1 MSGHKTENSENNF
14 IEKTALTIV
23 PDDALSAS
31 ASEEETPVDDL
42 HVTDVTIVQG
52 DHPAGPVPGEE
63 SASKGKASADNAYV
77 TDVTI
82 VQEDHPATPLP
93 DGDATPDSAHASGA
107 VPPGARHDTDMTMLQ
122 HEPLPASSS
131 SRGNGD
137 QLQPGDRLDR
147 YVIVKKLGQGGMGSV
162 YLVRHETLGVFRAA
176 KVLSS
181 ELYAR
186 GGEFVKRFVQEAKL
200 ACSISNPNIVNVLDV
215 CDDPERACC
224 YIIMEYVDGGT
235 VRDVLHEV
243 SRFSEIHAVMIVE
256 AVAEALQAASEQKIV
271 HRDIKPDNIMLT
283 RRGVVKLADLGIA
296 KNTEDNVKLTRTH
309 IMMGTPAY
317 LAPEQAKDAHS
328 VDARADI
335 YSLGATFY
343 EMLTGQIPYPGKNTY
358 DILSKLASDPVPDP
372 RSIVESIS
380 PQTARLVMKMLAKQ
394 PKQRHRNAAELL
406 KDIRTLNILS
416 PDCDKEKS
424 IRELLEQSGQG
435 SYSAVSLTPTLG
447 NPVSTWLMR
456 HVWLRMETMLRHVPI
471 FATLLDR
478 IQSSALLFYAVVALL
493 TLLIIGVPLTLFLY
507 AGRNEG
513 AGVSSY
519 EFSGTEIPSGVEHGE
534 TLSPTPSGAEQGENR
549 RDFPVVEPELS
560 TPPAKPLPEPEAAAG
575 AGESARRE
583 AEDKAK
589 REAEARA
596 KQAAEELRLERL
608 RVLEESRKQKEAA
621 ARRAAQEAERRRQ
634 QQRRSAAPGKSPAT
648 APASRIPAYLEITP
662 VGAEFILRNDAG
674 KEIMTQKVSSKGRIQ
689 ISVPEGQYRV
699 QVSAP
704 GFHTVERPF
713 PVSRTRTISC
723 VKIDLKQEF
732 GKCVIYLY
740 GSAKL
745 LEFLKANAP
754 ELRVDDG
761 EWKRVREFPY
771 TLELAASSHTI
782 QLRGKGI
789 FSMNRVLDISLG
801 EKKRV
806 VEFFLRQKEAVL
818 EIVSRVPGEISINLQ
833 GVWEPLK
840 KTVPIAPFRAF
851 TLKWRDSRGEEG
863 QIEIP
868 ELAPESV
875 CKVEIVPKKIAAVG
889 GAAEFAEAEKLLK
902 AREYETAIEK
912 LKLADEKGHPEA
924 MYVIGL
930 LNEQGKGRWFSS
942 DSDALAN
949 YRKAASPPF
958 NNAKAQYKMG
968 LFYEEGRGGLDRDIV
983 KALEWYK
990 KAALQK
996 NPDGLFRVGMA
1007 LKNGDGNEPVD
1018 YEKMIRCFT
1027 EAAQSGLVEAQYQL
1041 GYCYENGIGVPLS
1054 IIQAKHWYGKAAKQN
1069 HRDAARRFQALE
1081 GMQ

>member
-1 MSGHKTENSENNF
+1 MSGHKTENSGNDSV
-14 IEKTALTIV
+14 EKTALTMV
-23 PDDALSAS
+23 PDDTAS
-31 ASEEETPVDDL
+31 APASEGKVQADPVCM
-42 HVTDVTIVQG
+42 
-52 DHPAGPVPGEE
+52 
-63 SASKGKASADNAYV
+63 

-82 VQEDHPATPLP
+82 VQEEYPAPPLP
-93 DGDATPDSAHASGA
+93 GENSSSDSAPVSKN
-107 VPPGARHDTDMTMLQ
+107 VPHRERHDTGMTMLQ
-122 HEPLPASSS
+122 HEPYSVPSTPPPE
-131 SRGNGD
+131 NGD

-186 GGEFVKRFVQEAKL
+186 GGEFIKRFVQEAKL

-256 AVAEALQAASEQKIV
+256 AVAEALQAASEQNIV

-296 KNTEDNVKLTRTH
+296 KNTEDNVKLTRTN

-317 LAPEQAKDAHS
+317 LAPEQAKDAHN

-358 DILSKLASDPVPDP
+358 DILSKLAADPVPDP
-372 RSIVESIS
+372 RALVEGIS

-406 KDIRTLNILS
+406 RDIRMLHIIS
-416 PDCDKEKS
+416 PDCDTEKS
-424 IRELLEQSGQG
+424 IRELLEQSGKG
-435 SYSAVSLTPTLG
+435 NYSAASPAPTLG
-447 NPVSTWLMR
+447 NPVSTWLLR
-456 HVWLRMETMLRHVPI
+456 HVWMRMETVLRRVPL
-471 FATLLDR
+471 FPLLLDR
-478 IQSSALLFYAVVALL
+478 MRNSALIFYMVVALL
-493 TLLIIGVPLTLFLY
+493 TLLVIGVPLTLFLRAEQRKDAKIPPY
-507 AGRNEG
+507 T
-513 AGVSSY
+513 VSETDAS
-519 EFSGTEIPSGVEHGE
+519 SGTEPEV
-534 TLSPTPSGAEQGENR
+534 TPSPEPSASPPGEGQKNS
-549 RDFPVVEPELS
+549 PEPS
-560 TPPAKPLPEPEAAAG
+560 TPAG
-575 AGESARRE
+575 KSISE
-583 AEDKAK
+583 AEETVRQKAAEE
-589 REAEARA
+589 RE
-596 KQAAEELRLERL
+596 KQAAEELRQARL
-608 RVLEESRKQKEAA
+608 RASEESRKQEEAA
-621 ARRAAQEAERRRQ
+621 AARRRAAQEEARRRQ
-634 QQRRSAAPGKSPAT
+634 QRGRPAPGMVPAT
-648 APASRIPAYLEITP
+648 ASTSKIPVYLEITP

-674 KEIMTQKVSSKGRIQ
+674 KQILAQKVSSRERIQ
-689 ISVPEGQYRV
+689 VSVPEGQYKV

-704 GFHTVERPF
+704 GFHTEERPF
-713 PVSRTRTISC
+713 PVSRDRTISC
-723 VKIDLKQEF
+723 VRIALEQKY

-740 GSAKL
+740 GDAKL
-745 LEFLKANAP
+745 LEFLKEKPP
-754 ELRVDDG
+754 ELRIDDG
-761 EWKRVREFPY
+761 EWKRVQKIPLSRE
-771 TLELAASSHTI
+771 LSAATHTI

-789 FSMNRVLDISLG
+789 FPMSRTLDVVPG
-801 EKKRV
+801 EENQK
-806 VEFFLRQKEAVL
+806 VEFFLKQREAVL
-818 EIVSRVPGEISINLQ
+818 KIVSKVPGKISINLQ
-833 GVWEPLK
+833 GVWEPLRD
-840 KTVPIAPFRAF
+840 TVSVVPFNAL
-851 TLKWRDSRGEEG
+851 TLRWRDSRGEEG

-868 ELAPESV
+868 ELAPESI
-875 CKVEIVPKKIAAVG
+875 CNVEIVPKKVAAVG
-889 GAAEFAEAEKLLK
+889 GAAEFAEAELLLK
-902 AREYETAIEK
+902 EREYEAAIEK
-912 LKLADEKGHPEA
+912 LKIADEKGHPEA

-942 DSDALAN
+942 DSDALSG
-949 YRKAASPPF
+949 YRRAASPPF

-968 LFYEEGRGGLDRDIV
+968 VFYEEGRGGLDRDIV
-983 KALEWYK
+983 KALEWYR

-996 NPDGLFRVGMA
+996 HPDGLFRVGMA

-1027 EAAQSGLVEAQYQL
+1027 EAAQNGHVEAQYQL

-1054 IIQAKHWYGKAAKQN
+1054 IIQARHWYGRAAKQN
-1069 HRDAARRFQALE
+1069 HRDAVRRFQALE
-1081 GMQ
+1081 GMK

>member
-1 MSGHKTENSENNF
+1 MNEHKTENFENNSV
-14 IEKTALTIV
+14 EKTALTMV
-23 PDDALSAS
+23 SDSVLPAS
-31 ASEEETPVDDL
+31 TPEEKTS
-42 HVTDVTIVQG
+42 
-52 DHPAGPVPGEE
+52 GE
-63 SASKGKASADNAYV
+63 NVCV

-82 VQEDHPATPLP
+82 VQEEYPAAPVP
-93 DGDATPDSAHASGA
+93 GEGASADSALASGNEQHHDE
-107 VPPGARHDTDMTMLQ
+107 RHDTGMTTLS
-122 HEPLPASSS
+122 HDTFPASSS
-131 SRGNGD
+131 SSQGND
-137 QLQPGDRLDR
+137 DKLQPGDRLDR

-186 GGEFVKRFVQEAKL
+186 GGEFIKRFVQEAKL

-296 KNTEDNVKLTRTH
+296 KNTDDNVKLTRTH
-309 IMMGTPAY
+309 VMMGTPAY
-317 LAPEQAKDAHS
+317 LAPEQAKDAHN

-372 RSIVESIS
+372 RSIVEGIS

-406 KDIRTLNILS
+406 KDIRTLNIIS
-416 PDCDKEKS
+416 PDCDRGKS
-424 IRELLEQSGQG
+424 IRELLEQSGKG
-435 SYSAVSLTPTLG
+435 SYSATSPTPTLG

-456 HVWLRMETMLRHVPI
+456 HVWLRMETMLRRVPI
-471 FATLLDR
+471 FASLLDR
-478 IQSSALLFYAVVALL
+478 IRGNALIFYAVVALL
-493 TLLIIGVPLTLFLY
+493 TLLVIGVPLTLFIR
-507 AGRNEG
+507 AERSEG

-519 EFSGTEIPSGVEHGE
+519 ETSGPQVPSRVEPEEAAPPEPSG
-534 TLSPTPSGAEQGENR
+534 SEQGEKQQEL
-549 RDFPVVEPELS
+549 FVVEPEPP
-560 TPPAKPLPEPEAAAG
+560 TPSEKSASAAETAAG
-575 AGESARRE
+575 QKAEEKAKRE
-583 AEDKAK
+583 AEEKAK

-596 KQAAEELRLERL
+596 KQAEEARIRASEELRKQ
-608 RVLEESRKQKEAA
+608 EEAAA

-634 QQRRSAAPGKSPAT
+634 KRPAAQGQAQAPAT
-648 APASRIPAYLEITP
+648 ASTSAIPVYLEITP
-662 VGAEFILRNDAG
+662 VGAEFVLRNDKG
-674 KEIMTQKVSSKGRIQ
+674 KTIVTQKVPSKERIQ
-689 ISVPEGQYRV
+689 ISIPEGQYDV

-704 GFHTVERPF
+704 GFRTVERPF
-713 PVSRTRTISC
+713 SVSRDRTISC
-723 VKIDLKQEF
+723 VKIDLEQERSR
-732 GKCVIYLY
+732 CVIYLY
-740 GSAKL
+740 GNAKL

-754 ELRVDDG
+754 ELRVDGG
-761 EWKRVREFPY
+761 EWMRVRDFPH
-771 TLELAASSHTI
+771 TLELSAATHTI
-782 QLRGKGI
+782 LLRGKGI
-789 FSMNRVLDISLG
+789 FPMSRSIDVALG
-801 EKKRV
+801 EETKK
-806 VEFFLRQKEAVL
+806 VEFFLKQREAVL
-818 EIVSRVPGEISINLQ
+818 EMVSRVPGEISINLQ
-833 GVWEPLK
+833 GVWEPLR
-840 KTVPIAPFRAF
+840 KTVSVAPFHAF
-851 TLKWRDSRGEEG
+851 TLKWRDSHGEEG
-863 QIEIP
+863 VIEIP
-868 ELAPESV
+868 ELEPESTSR
-875 CKVEIVPKKIAAVG
+875 VEIVPKKIAAVG
-889 GAAEFAEAEKLLK
+889 GATEFAEAEQLLK
-902 AREYETAIEK
+902 EREYGTAIEK
-912 LKLADEKGHPEA
+912 LKIADSKGHPEA
-924 MYVIGL
+924 MYLIAL
-930 LNEQGKGRWFSS
+930 LNEQGKGRWFAS
-942 DSDALAN
+942 DSDALSG

-968 LFYEEGRGGLDRDIV
+968 VFYEEGRGGLDRDIG

-1018 YEKMIRCFT
+1018 YDKMIRYFT
-1027 EAAQSGLVEAQYQL
+1027 EAAQSGLAEAQYQL

-1054 IIQAKHWYGKAAKQN
+1054 ILQAKHWYDKAAKQN

-1081 GMQ
+1081 GMK

>member
-1 MSGHKTENSENNF
+1 MNEHKTENSENNF
-14 IEKTALTIV
+14 SEKTALTMI
-23 PDDALSAS
+23 PDDASPAS
-31 ASEEETPVDDL
+31 AAEE
-42 HVTDVTIVQG
+42 
-52 DHPAGPVPGEE
+52 
-63 SASKGKASADNAYV
+63 KGSADNICA

-82 VQEDHPATPLP
+82 VQEDHAAEPAAGQ
-93 DGDATPDSAHASGA
+93 DDTPDSTPAPEKALHSG
-107 VPPGARHDTDMTMLQ
+107 RHDTGMTMLQ
-122 HEPLPASSS
+122 HDSGHVSTAPPDS
-131 SRGNGD
+131 GD
-137 QLQPGDRLDR
+137 KLQPGDRLDR

-186 GGEFVKRFVQEAKL
+186 GDEFVKRFVQEAKL

-215 CDDPERACC
+215 CDDPEKQCC

-317 LAPEQAKDAHS
+317 LAPEQAKDAHN

-406 KDIRTLNILS
+406 KDIRMLNIIS

-424 IRELLEQSGQG
+424 IRELLEQSGKG
-435 SYSAVSLTPTLG
+435 SYSAAYLTTTIG

-456 HVWLRMETMLRHVPI
+456 HVWLKMETMLRRVP
-471 FATLLDR
+471 FCTSLLNR
-478 IQSSALLFYAVVALL
+478 IQGNALIFYSIIALL
-493 TLLIIGVPLTLFLY
+493 TLLVAGVPLTLFLY
-507 AGRNEG
+507 TEQSENADG
-513 AGVSSY
+513 AVY
-519 EFSGTEIPSGVEHGE
+519 EISGIKSASGMKTEE
-534 TLSPTPSGAEQGENR
+534 TLTAA
-549 RDFPVVEPELS
+549 
-560 TPPAKPLPEPEAAAG
+560 TPEPEQSGKQQDSSAAEPEPATP
-575 AGESARRE
+575 SAKSIPVPGPTVSQETEDNTQRE
-583 AEDKAK
+583 AEEKANREAEEKAK
-589 REAEARA
+589 REAEEKAKRETEEKAKREAEEKAKREAEEKA
-596 KQAAEELRLERL
+596 KQAEEELRLTQL
-608 RVLEESRKQKEAA
+608 RAAEEAKKQEKSAASPAAQAAESGKPQPQNPPAGENPPAA
-621 ARRAAQEAERRRQ
+621 AAA
-634 QQRRSAAPGKSPAT
+634 K
-648 APASRIPAYLEITP
+648 IPVYLEITP
-662 VGAEFILRNDAG
+662 VGAEFILRNDEG
-674 KEIMTQKVSSKGRIQ
+674 KNIAAQKVPSPERIQ
-689 ISVPEGQYRV
+689 IAIPEGEYKV

-713 PVSRTRTISC
+713 SVSRNRTISC
-723 VKIDLKQEF
+723 VKIDLEQKLS
-732 GKCVIYLY
+732 KCVIYLY
-740 GSAKL
+740 GNAKL
-745 LEFLKANAP
+745 LDFLKENAP
-754 ELRVDDG
+754 ELRIDNG
-761 EWKRVREFPY
+761 EWKRVQEFPY
-771 TLELAASSHTI
+771 TLELSAATHTI

-789 FSMNRVLDISLG
+789 FPMNRSLDVSPNG
-801 EKKRV
+801 EKKE
-806 VEFFLRQKEAVL
+806 VEFFLKQKEAVL
-818 EIVSRVPGEISINLQ
+818 EIVSKVPGEISINLQ
-833 GVWEPLK
+833 GVWEPLREK
-840 KTVPIAPFRAF
+840 VSVAPFSAF
-851 TLKWRDSRGEEG
+851 TLKWRDSQGEEG
-863 QIEIP
+863 VIEIP
-868 ELAPESV
+868 ELAPESI
-875 CKVEIVPKKIAAVG
+875 CKVEIVPRKIAAIG
-889 GAAEFAEAEKLLK
+889 GTEEFAEAEQLLEE
-902 AREYETAIEK
+902 REYEMAIEK

-924 MYVIGL
+924 MYIIGL
-930 LNEQGKGRWFSS
+930 LNEQGKGRWFAS
-942 DSDALAN
+942 DSDALSG
-949 YRKAASPPF
+949 YQKAASPPL

-968 LFYEEGRGGLDRDIV
+968 VFYEEGRGGLERDIV

-996 NPDGLFRVGMA
+996 NPEGLLRIGLA
-1007 LKNGDGNEPVD
+1007 LKNGEGNEPVD
-1018 YEKMIRCFT
+1018 YDKMISYFT
-1027 EAAQSGLVEAQYQL
+1027 EAAQLGLAEAQYQL

-1054 IIQAKHWYGKAAKQN
+1054 IIQAKHWYGKAAKQD
-1069 HRDAARRFQALE
+1069 HRDARRRFQILE
-1081 GMQ
+1081 GMK

>member
-1 MSGHKTENSENNF
+1 MSEHRTEHSENNPV
-14 IEKTALTIV
+14 ENTALTMV
-23 PDDALSAS
+23 SDEALSVS
-31 ASEEETPVDDL
+31 PSEEQT
-42 HVTDVTIVQG
+42 
-52 DHPAGPVPGEE
+52 
-63 SASKGKASADNAYV
+63 SADNVCV

-82 VQEDHPATPLP
+82 VQEDHPSQSPSGGSA
-93 DGDATPDSAHASGA
+93 ASDSAPAPED
-107 VPPGARHDTDMTMLQ
+107 VPTGERHVTGMTMLQ
-122 HEPLPASSS
+122 HESFPASSPAQE
-131 SRGNGD
+131 GGD
-137 QLQPGDRLDR
+137 RLQPGDRLDR

-181 ELYAR
+181 DLYAR

-215 CDDPERACC
+215 CDDPEKSCC

-256 AVAEALQAASEQKIV
+256 AVAEALLAASEQKIV

-296 KNTEDNVKLTRTH
+296 KNTEDNIKLTRTH

-372 RSIVESIS
+372 RSVVEDIS

-406 KDIRTLNILS
+406 KDLRTLNIVS

-424 IRELLEQSGQG
+424 IRELLEQSGKG
-435 SYSAVSLTPTLG
+435 NYSAASPAPTLG

-456 HVWLRMETMLRHVPI
+456 HVWMRVETMLRRVPMLASL
-471 FATLLDR
+471 FER
-478 IQSSALLFYAVVALL
+478 MRGNALVFHTVIVLL
-493 TLLIIGVPLTLFLY
+493 TLLVIGVPLTLFV
-507 AGRNEG
+507 GTERSDG
-513 AGVSSY
+513 AGVTPY
-519 EFSGTEIPSGVEHGE
+519 ELSGMQAPSGGGRAETAYPEPSGVEPVE
-534 TLSPTPSGAEQGENR
+534 KQ
-549 RDFPVVEPELS
+549 RDFPVVEPESS
-560 TPPAKPLPEPEAAAG
+560 TPLRESISEAGATPRQSAEENAQREAKAAADRM
-575 AGESARRE
+575 E
-583 AEDKAK
+583 
-589 REAEARA
+589 
-596 KQAAEELRLERL
+596 EELRQMRL
-608 RVLEESRKQKEAA
+608 RASEEARKREEAA
-621 ARRAAQEAERRRQ
+621 ARRAAREAEHRRQ
-634 QQRRSAAPGKSPAT
+634 QQTRPVAQAG
-648 APASRIPAYLEITP
+648 APAAGPASKIPVYLEITP
-662 VGAEFILRNDAG
+662 VGAEFILRNDRG
-674 KEIMTQKVSSKGRIQ
+674 MNIVSQKVSSAERIQ
-689 ISVPEGQYRV
+689 ISIPEGQYKV

-704 GFHTVERPF
+704 GFHTAERPF
-713 PVSRTRTISC
+713 SVSRDRTISC
-723 VKIDLKQEF
+723 VKIDLEQEL

-740 GSAKL
+740 GNAKL
-745 LEFLKANAP
+745 LEFLKENAP
-754 ELRVDDG
+754 ELRVDNG
-761 EWKRVREFPY
+761 EWQQVREFPH
-771 TLELAASSHTI
+771 TLELSAAAAHSI

-789 FSMNRVLDISLG
+789 FPMSRAVEIASG
-801 EKKRV
+801 EEKKE
-806 VEFFLRQKEAVL
+806 VEFFLRQKDAVL
-818 EIVSRVPGEISINLQ
+818 EIVSKVPGEVLINLL
-833 GVWEPLK
+833 GVWEPLR
-840 KTVPIAPFRAF
+840 KTVPVAPFSAF
-851 TLKWRDSRGEEG
+851 TLKWRDSHGEEG
-863 QIEIP
+863 LIEIP
-868 ELAPESV
+868 ELAPENV

-902 AREYETAIEK
+902 EHEYGAAIEK
-912 LKLADEKGHPEA
+912 LKVADSKGHPEA

-942 DSDALAN
+942 DSDALSG
-949 YRKAASPPF
+949 YRRAASPPF

-968 LFYEEGRGGLDRDIV
+968 VFHEEGRGGLDRDIV

-1007 LKNGDGNEPVD
+1007 FKNGEGNEPVNYD
-1018 YEKMIRCFT
+1018 KMIRCFT
-1027 EAAQSGLVEAQYQL
+1027 EAAQGGLAEAQYQL

-1054 IIQAKHWYGKAAKQN
+1054 IIRARHWYGRAAKQD

-1081 GMQ
+1081 GMK

>member
-1 MSGHKTENSENNF
+1 MNEHKTENFENNSV
-14 IEKTALTIV
+14 EKTALTMV
-23 PDDALSAS
+23 SDSVLPAS
-31 ASEEETPVDDL
+31 TPEEKTS
-42 HVTDVTIVQG
+42 
-52 DHPAGPVPGEE
+52 GE
-63 SASKGKASADNAYV
+63 NVCV

-82 VQEDHPATPLP
+82 VQEEYPAAPVP
-93 DGDATPDSAHASGA
+93 GEGASADSALASGNEQHHDE
-107 VPPGARHDTDMTMLQ
+107 RHDTGMTTLS
-122 HEPLPASSS
+122 HDTFPASSS
-131 SRGNGD
+131 SSQGND
-137 QLQPGDRLDR
+137 DKLQPGDRLDR

-296 KNTEDNVKLTRTH
+296 KNTDDNVKLTRTH
-309 IMMGTPAY
+309 VMMGTPAY
-317 LAPEQAKDAHS
+317 LAPEQAKDAHN

-372 RSIVESIS
+372 RSIVEGIS

-406 KDIRTLNILS
+406 KDIRALNIIS
-416 PDCDKEKS
+416 PDCDRGKS
-424 IRELLEQSGQG
+424 IRELLEQSGKG
-435 SYSAVSLTPTLG
+435 SYSATSPTPTLG

-456 HVWLRMETMLRHVPI
+456 HVWLRMETMLRRVPI
-471 FATLLDR
+471 FASLLDR
-478 IQSSALLFYAVVALL
+478 IRGNALIFYAVVALL
-493 TLLIIGVPLTLFLY
+493 TLLVIGVPLTLFLR
-507 AGRNEG
+507 AGRSEG
-513 AGVSSY
+513 TGALSY
-519 EFSGTEIPSGVEHGE
+519 EISGTQTPSGMEQAEPLYPEPAASEPAEKLQVSSGVEPESFMPSVKPVSE
-534 TLSPTPSGAEQGENR
+534 TEN
-549 RDFPVVEPELS
+549 PV
-560 TPPAKPLPEPEAAAG
+560 G
-575 AGESARRE
+575 QE
-583 AEDKAK
+583 AEARAQ

-596 KQAAEELRLERL
+596 QREAEARAQREAEEKARQAAAEEELRLAQL
-608 RVLEESRKQKEAA
+608 RAEEEARKKEAEAA
-621 ARRAAQEAERRRQ
+621 ARRAAEEAERRRTQ
-634 QQRRSAAPGKSPAT
+634 QQQSRPAAPGT
-648 APASRIPAYLEITP
+648 APLTASASEKIPVYLEITP
-662 VGAEFILRNDAG
+662 VGAEFTLRNDAG
-674 KEIMTQKVSSKGRIQ
+674 ENIVTQKVSSSERIQ
-689 ISVPEGQYRV
+689 LSIPAGEYKV

-704 GFHTVERPF
+704 GFHSVERPF
-713 PVSRTRTISC
+713 PVSRNRTISC
-723 VKIDLKQEF
+723 VKIELEQKL
-732 GKCVIYLY
+732 GKCAVYLY
-740 GSAKL
+740 GNAKL
-745 LEFLKANAP
+745 LEFLKEHAP
-754 ELRVDDG
+754 ELCIDNG
-761 EWKRVREFPY
+761 EWMLVREFPY
-771 TLELAASSHTI
+771 TLELPVGTHTI

-789 FSMNRVLDISLG
+789 FPMERALEVTSG
-801 EKKRV
+801 EEAKK
-806 VEFFLRQKEAVL
+806 VEFFLKQREAML

-833 GVWEPLK
+833 GVWEPLRER
-840 KTVPIAPFRAF
+840 VPVAPFGAF
-851 TLKWRDSRGEEG
+851 TLKWRDSHGEEG
-863 QIEIP
+863 VIEIP
-868 ELAPESV
+868 ELEPESTSR
-875 CKVEIVPKKIAAVG
+875 VEIVPKKIAAVG
-889 GAAEFAEAEKLLK
+889 GATEFAEAEQLLK
-902 AREYETAIEK
+902 EREYGTAIEK
-912 LKLADEKGHPEA
+912 LKIADSKGHPEA
-924 MYVIGL
+924 MYLIAL
-930 LNEQGKGRWFSS
+930 LNEQGKGRWFAS
-942 DSDALAN
+942 DSDALSG

-968 LFYEEGRGGLDRDIV
+968 VFYEEGRGGLDRDIG

-1018 YEKMIRCFT
+1018 YDKMIRYFT
-1027 EAAQSGLVEAQYQL
+1027 EAAQSGLAEAQYQL

-1054 IIQAKHWYGKAAKQN
+1054 ILQAKHWYDKAAKHN

-1081 GMQ
+1081 GMK

>member
-1 MSGHKTENSENNF
+1 MNGHKTENSENNF
-14 IEKTALTIV
+14 AEKTALTMV
-23 PDDALSAS
+23 PDNVLPAS
-31 ASEEETPVDDL
+31 ASEEKSSV
-42 HVTDVTIVQG
+42 
-52 DHPAGPVPGEE
+52 
-63 SASKGKASADNAYV
+63 DNAYT

-82 VQEDHPATPLP
+82 VQEDYSAEPVPEEGTAS
-93 DGDATPDSAHASGA
+93 DSALTSESVQH
-107 VPPGARHDTDMTMLQ
+107 RERRDTDITILQ
-122 HEPLPASSS
+122 HESFPESSS
-131 SRGNGD
+131 SQGNGD
-137 QLQPGDRLDR
+137 RLQPGDRLDR

-186 GGEFVKRFVQEAKL
+186 GGEFIRRFVQEAKL

-215 CDDPERACC
+215 CDDPEKACC

-243 SRFSEIHAVMIVE
+243 SRFSEIHAVMVVE

-317 LAPEQAKDAHS
+317 LAPEQAKDAHN

-394 PKQRHRNAAELL
+394 PKQRHRNATELL
-406 KDIRTLNILS
+406 KDIRALNIIS

-424 IRELLEQSGQG
+424 IRELLEQSGKG
-435 SYSAVSLTPTLG
+435 NYSAASLAPTLG

-456 HVWLRMETMLRHVPI
+456 HVWLKMETMLRRVPM
-471 FATLLDR
+471 FASLFDR
-478 IQSSALLFYAVVALL
+478 IRNNALVFYTVVALL
-493 TLLIIGVPLTLFLY
+493 TLLVIGVPLTLFFG
-507 AGRNEG
+507 AGRSED

-519 EFSGTEIPSGVEHGE
+519 EISGTEVPSGVAPGE
-534 TLSPTPSGAEQGENR
+534 ILPSESSASEQVEKQQDLFPDEPAPPMPSVKSIPGTEATAGQKAGEN
-549 RDFPVVEPELS
+549 
-560 TPPAKPLPEPEAAAG
+560 TQ
-575 AGESARRE
+575 RE
-583 AEDKAK
+583 AEEKAK
-589 REAEARA
+589 RAE
-596 KQAAEELRLERL
+596 EELRQARI
-608 RVLEESRKQKEAA
+608 RASEESRKQEEAAA
-621 ARRAAQEAERRRQ
+621 ARRAAQEAERCRQ
-634 QQRRSAAPGKSPAT
+634 QQKPPVAQGKSPAAT
-648 APASRIPAYLEITP
+648 ASTSEIPVYLEITP

-674 KEIMTQKVSSKGRIQ
+674 KNIVTQKVSSTERIQ
-689 ISVPEGQYRV
+689 LSIPEGQYKV

-704 GFHTVERPF
+704 GFRTVERPF
-713 PVSRTRTISC
+713 SVSRNRTISC
-723 VKIDLKQEF
+723 VKIDLEQKLS
-732 GKCVIYLY
+732 KCVIYLY
-740 GSAKL
+740 GNAKL
-745 LEFLKANAP
+745 LEFLKENAP
-754 ELRVDDG
+754 ELRIDNG
-761 EWKRVREFPY
+761 EWKRVKEFPY
-771 TLELAASSHTI
+771 TLDLSAATHTI

-789 FSMNRVLDISLG
+789 FPMNRSLDVAPGG
-801 EKKRV
+801 EEEK
-806 VEFFLRQKEAVL
+806 VEFFLRQKDALL
-818 EIVSRVPGEISINLQ
+818 EITSRVSGEISINLQ
-833 GVWEPLK
+833 GVWEPLRE
-840 KTVPIAPFRAF
+840 TVSIVPFHAF
-851 TLKWRDSRGEEG
+851 TLKWRDSHGEEG
-863 QIEIP
+863 VIEIP
-868 ELAPESV
+868 ELAPESI
-875 CKVEIVPKKIAAVG
+875 CKVEIVPKQIAAVG
-889 GAAEFAEAEKLLK
+889 GATEFAEAEQLLK
-902 AREYETAIEK
+902 EREYGAAIEK
-912 LKLADEKGHPEA
+912 LKIADGKGHPEA

-930 LNEQGKGRWFSS
+930 LNEQGKGRWFAS
-942 DSDALAN
+942 DSDALSG

-968 LFYEEGRGGLDRDIV
+968 VFYEEGRGGLDRDIV

-1018 YEKMIRCFT
+1018 YEKMIRYFT
-1027 EAAQSGLVEAQYQL
+1027 EAAQSGLAEAQYQL

-1054 IIQAKHWYGKAAKQN
+1054 IIQARHWYGKAAKQN
-1069 HRDAARRFQALE
+1069 HRDAVRRFQALE
-1081 GMQ
+1081 GMK